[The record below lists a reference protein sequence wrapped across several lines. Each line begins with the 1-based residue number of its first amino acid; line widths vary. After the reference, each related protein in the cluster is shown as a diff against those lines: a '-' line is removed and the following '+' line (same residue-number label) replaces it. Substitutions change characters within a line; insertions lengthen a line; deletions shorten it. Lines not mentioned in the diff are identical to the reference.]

1 MAALRPDWEER
12 GPLTDTQRIDDEIKR
27 QVAQCTCRQ
36 KFKVFQVGEGKYRF
50 GDSQK
55 LRLVRILRSTVMVR
69 VGGGWVALEEF
80 LIKNDPCRAKGRTNV
95 ELREQF
101 TLAPGVSQAM
111 TSFKTKA
118 PKESPTSS
126 VSGEARNGMTGPITK
141 IKEKSEKSLGMNVR
155 SSIDYGNNNYD
166 DPYGRRP
173 SASIGRNSLTPG
185 SNPGSRPP
193 SRHGSNMSL
202 NSEEDG
208 GRRGSNVRRSSSMRS
223 GARGMRPTPVGFGS
237 SVPRKTSTPGGRPR
251 TDSNSS
257 TDRTPLSAR
266 NANSRPNSRNNST
279 VSNPGIRARQPSN
292 SSIPAPTNNR
302 HRADSGSRPG
312 LSRTGSSTGIGRG
325 YSSGD
330 SHKFG
335 SSAALRQAVENQRAW
350 QE

>member
-1 MAALRPDWEER
+1 
-12 GPLTDTQRIDDEIKR
+12 
-27 QVAQCTCRQ
+27 
-36 KFKVFQVGEGKYRF
+36 
-50 GDSQK
+50 
-55 LRLVRILRSTVMVR
+55 MVR

-126 VSGEARNGMTGPITK
+126 VSGEGRNGMTGPITK
-141 IKEKSEKSLGMNVR
+141 IKEKSERSLGMNVR
-155 SSIDYGNNNYD
+155 SSIDYGNQYD
-166 DPYGRRP
+166 NDPYGRRQ

-202 NSEEDG
+202 NSEDAD

-237 SVPRKTSTPGGRPR
+237 SVPRKTSTPGRPR

-266 NANSRPNSRNNST
+266 TRT
-279 VSNPGIRARQPSN
+279 
-292 SSIPAPTNNR
+292 
-302 HRADSGSRPG
+302 DSGSGPR
-312 LSRTGSSTGIGRG
+312 LNRTGSSTGMARG
-325 YSSGD
+325 YTAGSD
-330 SHKFG
+330 RFG
-335 SSAALRQAVENQRAW
+335 SSAALRQAVENTRGW